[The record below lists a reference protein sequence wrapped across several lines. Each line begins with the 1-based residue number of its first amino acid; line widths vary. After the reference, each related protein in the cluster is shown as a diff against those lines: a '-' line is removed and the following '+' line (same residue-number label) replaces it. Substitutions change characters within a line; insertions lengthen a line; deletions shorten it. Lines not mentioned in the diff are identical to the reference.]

1 MKLTANSPVDAIDR
15 KLASRRVG
23 MRDKGP
29 PAADVLVGM
38 GIQTVGDLLRH
49 YPRRYIDRSQV
60 VAIRQLRIGQYATVI
75 AHVRRVT
82 KRLTRRR
89 QTMVTVTIAD
99 GSGYLDLTFFNQPW
113 TASLYRE
120 GTELAVSGS

>member
-1 MKLTANSPVDAIDR
+1 
-15 KLASRRVG
+15 
-23 MRDKGP
+23 
-29 PAADVLVGM
+29 
-38 GIQTVGDLLRH
+38 IQTVGDLLRH

-120 GTELAVSGS
+120 GTELAVSGTAGLYRGRLQMANQEGEILRTEDAETVHTGRTT